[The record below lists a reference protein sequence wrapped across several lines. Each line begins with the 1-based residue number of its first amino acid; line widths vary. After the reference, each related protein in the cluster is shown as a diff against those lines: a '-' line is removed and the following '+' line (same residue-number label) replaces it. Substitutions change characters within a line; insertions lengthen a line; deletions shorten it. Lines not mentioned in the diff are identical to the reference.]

1 MTASENTTSS
11 DTTSGDKSLLQ
22 EFKAPLIAIIGMTDV
37 LKQTDLSNEQ
47 RAFTRN
53 IEESANSLLRL
64 VNQIIENR
72 VIDESS
78 LPPREE
84 LTDVVNELRELVA
97 NQSGTILTNAN
108 IPVSEIK
115 VLIVEDNP
123 LLQLVIMKQLAHL
136 GIQAEAVGDGAQA
149 VSAAANFD
157 LIFMDCRLP
166 VLDGFEATVAIRA
179 QEQDSSSRKKIVALT
194 AGYEDK
200 TREKCIESGMDDCL
214 IKPVGSQA
222 LRQVIE
228 RWFRI

>member
-1 MTASENTTSS
+1 MTNENKT
-11 DTTSGDKSLLQ
+11 LFQ
-22 EFKAPLIAIIGMTDV
+22 EFKAPLIAIVSMTDV
-37 LKQTDLSNEQ
+37 LKQTELSDEQ

-64 VNQIIENR
+64 VNDVIENR
-72 VIDESS
+72 IQDNTQ
-78 LPPREE
+78 LPPDSFAE
-84 LTDVVNELRELVA
+84 VVNELRDLVA
-97 NQSGTILTNAN
+97 NQSTAAPKSDSLKASDIR
-108 IPVSEIK
+108 

-136 GIQAEAVGDGAQA
+136 GIRAEAVNDGE
-149 VSAAANFD
+149 AACKAAKNFD

-166 VLDGFEATVAIRA
+166 VLDGFEATMAIRKD
-179 QEQDSSSRKKIVALT
+179 EGDTETPKRIVALT

-200 TREKCIESGMDDCL
+200 TREKCLESGMDDCL

-228 RWFRI
+228 RWFKLN

>member
-1 MTASENTTSS
+1 MTNENKT
-11 DTTSGDKSLLQ
+11 LFQ
-22 EFKAPLIAIIGMTDV
+22 EFKAPLIAIVSMTDV
-37 LKQTDLSNEQ
+37 LKQTELSDEQ

-64 VNQIIENR
+64 VNDVIENR
-72 VIDESS
+72 IQDDTQ
-78 LPPREE
+78 LPPESFAE
-84 LTDVVNELRELVA
+84 VVTELRDLVA
-97 NQSGTILTNAN
+97 NQAN
-108 IPVSEIK
+108 SAPKANSLKPADIR

-136 GIQAEAVGDGAQA
+136 GIRAEAVADGETACRVA
-149 VSAAANFD
+149 KDFD

-166 VLDGFEATVAIRA
+166 VLDGFEATMAIRRDEDG
-179 QEQDSSSRKKIVALT
+179 QKRKRIVALT

-200 TREKCIESGMDDCL
+200 TREKCLDSGMDDCL

-228 RWFRI
+228 RWFQLETA